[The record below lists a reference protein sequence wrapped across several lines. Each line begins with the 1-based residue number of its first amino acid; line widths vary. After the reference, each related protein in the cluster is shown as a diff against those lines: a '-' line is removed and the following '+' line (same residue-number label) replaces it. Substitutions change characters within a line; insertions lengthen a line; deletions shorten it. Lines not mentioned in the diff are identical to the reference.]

1 MDKNFFAFG
10 DTETEKGKFLG
21 HKNPILI
28 DDDDDD
34 DIKKNTVS
42 NRFLSLKRVLNIFL
56 VTKIMKKLS

>member
-1 MDKNFFAFG
+1 MDKKFFAFG